1 MRSRRETV
9 RAASSLAKTL
19 TLASALSCLVLASA
33 GCSTREGSKAQADS
47 DPARELFQRNCAA
60 CHGRDGEGKQIGT
73 LKAPSLREGRAATDT
88 DERLL
93 TQIHDGGNGMPP
105 FKYSLTDEQIDDLL
119 RFVRGDLQGR
129 SASKQ

>member
-1 MRSRRETV
+1 MHSRSETV
-9 RAASSLAKTL
+9 RASSRLAKTL
-19 TLASALSCLVLASA
+19 TLALACLALSSA
-33 GCSTREGSKAQADS
+33 GCSTHGDARAQAA
-47 DPARELFQRNCAA
+47 DPARELFERNCAA
-60 CHGRDGEGKQIGT
+60 CHGQQGEGKQIGT

-119 RFVRGDLQGR
+119 RFVRGELQA
-129 SASKQ
+129 SAASKQ

>member
-1 MRSRRETV
+1 MHSRSETG
-9 RAASSLAKTL
+9 RASSRLAKTL
-19 TLASALSCLVLASA
+19 TLALACLAALASA
-33 GCSTREGSKAQADS
+33 GCSTRGDARAQVT

-60 CHGRDGEGKQIGT
+60 CHGQQGEGKQIGT

-119 RFVRGDLQGR
+119 RFVRGDLQA
-129 SASKQ
+129 SAASKQ